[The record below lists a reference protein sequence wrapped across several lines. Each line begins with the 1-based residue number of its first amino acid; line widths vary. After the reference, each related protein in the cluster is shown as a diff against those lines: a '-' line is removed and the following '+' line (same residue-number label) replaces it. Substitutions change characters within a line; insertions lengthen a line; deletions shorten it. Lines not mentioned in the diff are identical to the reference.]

1 MCAVCIHLVIIHV
14 SPHREG
20 ECTAMFTLLILLKTF
35 KFFSHELSLVFAS
48 LEKLSPSLLPFLLFD
63 SVLTDSLLSLC
74 LLQECSDSGWQ
85 VKAGGSE
92 ERPGGCTQT
101 QTKLLEMLLLFFSS
115 VSLSLSLSLSCAR
128 LISAIFFSV
137 SLRLPLHACF
147 SAALVYL
154 WKKQKMRKCLAFYL
168 FFCFVNCFLSGF
180 LFSCI
185 SSAMKPFT
193 HAPSVSHPSLL
204 SSFPRYRYYDSIT
217 TVNDNITVWG
227 SL

>member
-1 MCAVCIHLVIIHV
+1 
-14 SPHREG
+14 
-20 ECTAMFTLLILLKTF
+20 MFTLLILLKTF
-35 KFFSHELSLVFAS
+35 KFFLMNSALFSPRWRNFPRLSCRFSYLTPYSLTVSSLCVSYRSVQTLADKSKQEALRNDLVDALKRKQNCQRCYCCF
-48 LEKLSPSLLPFLLFD
+48 FLL
-63 SVLTDSLLSLC
+63 
-74 LLQECSDSGWQ
+74 
-85 VKAGGSE
+85 
-92 ERPGGCTQT
+92 
-101 QTKLLEMLLLFFSS
+101 
-115 VSLSLSLSLSCAR
+115 SLSLSLSLSCAR

-217 TVNDNITVWG
+217 TVNDNITV
-227 SL
+227 